1 MGSIRKFI
9 WRIIWLFSFCTLGI
23 TVMFKD
29 GSVIKLESIW
39 GEGEPVK
46 QIEPEVGSIEL
57 DANSGKLNVCPD
69 GLKDK
74 VKLGCSPSTSVE
86 YWDVR

>member
-1 MGSIRKFI
+1 
-9 WRIIWLFSFCTLGI
+9 
-23 TVMFKD
+23 MFKD

-39 GEGEPVK
+39 GEGIEPVEP
-46 QIEPEVGSIEL
+46 IEPEVGSSEL
-57 DANSGKLNVCPD
+57 DVGAGEFNVCPD
-69 GLKDK
+69 GFKDR

>member
-1 MGSIRKFI
+1 
-9 WRIIWLFSFCTLGI
+9 
-23 TVMFKD
+23 MFKD

-39 GEGEPVK
+39 GEVEPVK

>member
-1 MGSIRKFI
+1 
-9 WRIIWLFSFCTLGI
+9 
-23 TVMFKD
+23 MFKD

-39 GEGEPVK
+39 GEVEPVK

-57 DANSGKLNVCPD
+57 DVNSGKLNVCPD
-69 GLKDK
+69 GFKDR